1 MAAARRRGGVLLS
14 LLVCLLV
21 MIAVGGALF
30 GPVIAAAI
38 AERGGMVAVSKR
50 KFEAL
55 HDFAL
60 FRSKGDKAV
69 VRWGQP
75 PAKKRSK

>member
-1 MAAARRRGGVLLS
+1 MVLS

-30 GPVIAAAI
+30 GPAIAAAI
-38 AERGGMVAVSKR
+38 TRGGGIVALGKR

-55 HDFAL
+55 HDLAL

-69 VRWGQP
+69 MRWGQP
-75 PAKKRSK
+75 PAKNRSK